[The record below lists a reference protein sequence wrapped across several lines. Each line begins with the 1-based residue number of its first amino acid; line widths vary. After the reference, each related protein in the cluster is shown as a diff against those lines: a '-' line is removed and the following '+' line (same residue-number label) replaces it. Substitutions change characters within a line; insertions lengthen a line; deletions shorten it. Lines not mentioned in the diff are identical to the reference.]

1 MNILKIVLLTIVLGI
16 NGLLLLSMSLGCR
29 GIKDR
34 TSKRGL
40 AFLRACLI
48 IDVLAIAGGAVLW

>member
-1 MNILKIVLLTIVLGI
+1 MNILKIVLLTIVLGM

-48 IDVLAIAGGAVLW
+48 IDVLAIAGGVLLW

>member
-16 NGLLLLSMSLGCR
+16 NGFLLLSMSLGCR
-29 GIKDR
+29 GIKDK

-48 IDVLAIAGGAVLW
+48 MDTLSVIGGIVLW

>member
-1 MNILKIVLLTIVLGI
+1 MNILKIVLLTIVLGV

-40 AFLRACLI
+40 AFLRVCLI